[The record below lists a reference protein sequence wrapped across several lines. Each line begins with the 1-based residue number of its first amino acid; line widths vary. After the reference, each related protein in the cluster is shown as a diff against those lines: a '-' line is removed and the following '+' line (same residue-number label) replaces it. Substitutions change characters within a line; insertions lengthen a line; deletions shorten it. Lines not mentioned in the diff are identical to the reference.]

1 MSFAQRLAEEVVRK
15 GNGVCVGI
23 DPRFESLPEILRKCE
38 NRHGQPDLATRAAAY
53 STFGKAIVDI
63 VAPLVPVVKPQAA
76 FFEQLGP
83 AGMVALGDVI
93 RHATQRGLIVILD
106 GKRNDI
112 GTTAEAYADAYLG
125 RGERSGWGSDSLTVS
140 PYLGHDS
147 LEPFVQAA
155 VARDA
160 GIFVLVKT
168 SNPGSGYLQDQL
180 IGAGADR
187 GTVYQHIADLVQKLN
202 APILSPCGLGP
213 VGAVVGATYP
223 EQLAELRLRLDS
235 SWILIPGYGAQGGT
249 AKDVALGFRH
259 DGLGA
264 LVNSSRGII
273 FAHSL
278 TRYSGAASWEAAV
291 EQATR
296 DMIAELSSHIT
307 KPYL

>member
-1 MSFAQRLAEEVVRK
+1 MSFAQKLAEEVVRK

-23 DPRFESLPEILRKCE
+23 DPRFESLPDAIKG
-38 NRHGQPDLATRAAAY
+38 NAATQDLAARAEAY
-53 STFGKAIVDI
+53 ATFGKAIVDI

-83 AGMVALGDVI
+83 AGMLALGQVI
-93 RHATQRGLIVILD
+93 RHAVQRGLIVILD

-125 RGERSGWGSDSLTVS
+125 RGEKSGWGSDSLTVS

-147 LEPFVQAA
+147 LEPFVKSA

-180 IGAGADR
+180 VGAGADR

-202 APILSPCGLGP
+202 APHIAPCGLGP

-223 EQLAELRLRLDS
+223 EQLAELRVRLDS

-249 AKDVALGFRH
+249 AKDVSLGFRA

-278 TRYSGAASWEAAV
+278 SRYSGASNWEMAV

-296 DMIAELSSHIT
+296 DMIGELGSHIA
-307 KPYL
+307 KPRL

>member
-23 DPRFESLPEILRKCE
+23 DPRFESLPESLR
-38 NRHGQPDLATRAAAY
+38 NNLASQDLAGRAAAY
-53 STFGKAIVDI
+53 SLFGKTIIDV

-83 AGMVALGDVI
+83 AGMNALGEIVQ
-93 RHATQRGLIVILD
+93 HAVQRGLIVILD

-112 GTTAEAYADAYLG
+112 GTTAEAYAEAYLG
-125 RGERSGWGSDSLTVS
+125 RGEKSGWGSDSLTVS

-147 LEPFVQAA
+147 LEPFVKSA
-155 VARDA
+155 VAREA

-202 APILSPCGLGP
+202 TNHLAACGLGP

-223 EQLAELRLRLDS
+223 EQLAELRVRLDT

-278 TRYSGAASWEAAV
+278 SRYGNASSWEAAV

-296 DMIAELSSHIT
+296 DMIAELSSHIA
-307 KPYL
+307 KPHM

>member
-23 DPRFESLPEILRKCE
+23 DPRFESLPESLR
-38 NRHGQPDLATRAAAY
+38 NNVAPQDLAGRAAAY
-53 STFGKAIVDI
+53 SLFGKTIVDV

-83 AGMVALGDVI
+83 AGMIALGEVI
-93 RHATQRGLIVILD
+93 QHAVQRGLIVILD

-112 GTTAEAYADAYLG
+112 GTTAEAYAEAYLG
-125 RGERSGWGSDSLTVS
+125 RGDKSAWGSDSLTVS

-147 LEPFVQAA
+147 LEPFVKSA

-180 IGAGADR
+180 VGAGTDR

-202 APILSPCGLGP
+202 VNQLAKCGLGR
-213 VGAVVGATYP
+213 VGGVVGATYS
-223 EQLAELRLRLDS
+223 EQLGELRVRLDT

-249 AKDVALGFRH
+249 AKDVALGFRN

-278 TRYSGAASWEAAV
+278 SRYSNASSWEAAV

-296 DMIAELSSHIT
+296 DMITELGSHIV
-307 KPYL
+307 KPHL

>member
-1 MSFAQRLAEEVVRK
+1 MAFAQKLAEAVVAK

-23 DPRFESLPEILRKCE
+23 DPRFENLPAELCAGISAI
-38 NRHGQPDLATRAAAY
+38 DRAAQAHAFER
-53 STFGKAIVDI
+53 FGKTIIDI

-83 AGMVALGDVI
+83 SGMFALGAII
-93 RHATQRGLIVILD
+93 RHATDAGLLVILD

-112 GTTAEAYADAYLG
+112 GSTAEAYAEAYLG
-125 RGERSGWGSDSLTVS
+125 RGEQSGWGSDSLTVS
-140 PYLGHDS
+140 PYLGNDT
-147 LEPFVQAA
+147 LEPFVKTA
-155 VARDA
+155 VAQQA

-180 IGAGADR
+180 LGAGPDR
-187 GTVYQHIADLVQKLN
+187 GTVYQHIADLVSKLN
-202 APILSPCGLGP
+202 TPHLSPCGFGP

-223 EQLAELRLRLDS
+223 EQLAELRARMDN

-249 AKDVALGFRH
+249 AKDVALGFRM

-273 FAHSL
+273 FAHTL
-278 TRYSGAASWEAAV
+278 ARYKQASTWETAV
-291 EQATR
+291 EQATL
-296 DMIAELSSHIT
+296 DMIGELQQHVG
-307 KPYL
+307 KPTSAT